1 MCFHCTLLY
10 PCFLPFL
17 FLTMHFASWPKLNI
31 SISLCFPFNLKSEV
45 LLFCFIIEK
54 SLNHYFVIPVM
65 FTCNFFLSS
74 VFLLLFS
81 LYLFSNVAY
90 HLQALRGLYKGLEIC
105 YSLMFLWMDYVFVVI
120 QLALFSVIFSQ
131 SLFHVFFFFFCNS
144 YCSQKIMWTWRWIS
158 IYKFYLIFYH
168 NICLWD
174 FYLFSLF

>member
-31 SISLCFPFNLKSEV
+31 SISLSFPFNLKSEV

-131 SLFHVFFFFFCNS
+131 SLFHVFFFVTLTVRKKLCELGDELAYINFILFF
-144 YCSQKIMWTWRWIS
+144 IIIS
-158 IYKFYLIFYH
+158 VYEIFT
-168 NICLWD
+168 C
-174 FYLFSLF
+174 FLFF